1 MHIDHKY
8 AALEFLSVCPLRQVS
23 IYGTTSRSSVNLL
36 NFSLGLIHFLSL
48 TSSVCFQ
55 EWICV
60 QVESLHVSTFPS
72 DNSFVWKLLYNYRYF
87 LLLCSP
93 FMYLQT
99 LPLQGLC
106 TTFSNIFLNLGQ
118 NL

>member
-8 AALEFLSVCPLRQVS
+8 DALEFLSVCPLRTVS

-36 NFSLGLIHFLSL
+36 NFSLGLTHFLSL

-60 QVESLHVSTFPS
+60 EVESLHVSAFPS
-72 DNSFVWKLLYNYRYF
+72 DNSFVWKFLYIYRYF
-87 LLLCSP
+87 LLCSP

-99 LPLQGLC
+99 HPLQGLC
-106 TTFSNIFLNLGQ
+106 TTFSKIFLNLGQ